1 MSRVLNRPMFR
12 LGGSTSGIT
21 SGLDTPKRGRVDGPG
36 GYAGIDY
43 DKAFETEQRITDKYY
58 PRKGAD
64 INRFLIDWGLNM
76 VGNPPSG
83 NVLQTAAKQAQG
95 PTKELFENMDR
106 REAMRSASGADL
118 FGKIIAAEGEAMG
131 GAGGDRWRDE
141 WALNKVKTAYK
152 DIYLLKDE
160 LKTLDPK
167 IDAKRIKDIQY
178 DIGQAELDISQL
190 QKDNPLLKTFAG
202 QKDIVKDL
210 YDAVTTKFED
220 MREEVIVT
228 EDNIHEM
235 PKDSVVGQTITRE
248 KYVKNSP
255 ELVAAVIAEIQ
266 GMFGGTSLDVS
277 ILLDTDAKATGGR
290 VGYQGGELVEEIST
304 GGYDTSNSPGYD
316 TEGGFE
322 TAQIVGGPQPGDTSG
337 SGAPVVEPVGMSFEE
352 LRARLPAT
360 ITDDIVIL
368 LSQSGQALEDFAT
381 IQTQQD
387 VDNFNTKYNVNLILP
402 SEG

>member
-1 MSRVLNRPMFR
+1 MSRTLSRPMFR

-21 SGLDTPKRGRVDGPG
+21 AGLDKPKRGRVDEPG
-36 GYAGIDY
+36 SYQGIDY
-43 DKAFETEQRITDKYY
+43 DKLFGESQRITDKYY

-64 INRFLIDWGLNM
+64 VNRFLIDWGLNM

-83 NVLQTAAKQAQG
+83 NVLQTSAKEAQG
-95 PTKELFENMDR
+95 PTKELFESMDR
-106 REAMRSASGADL
+106 SGAMRSATGADI
-118 FGKIIAAEGEAMG
+118 FGKMIAAEGEMLGGEG
-131 GAGGDRWRDE
+131 GAKWRDQ
-141 WALNKVKTAYK
+141 WALDLVKKAYK
-152 DIYLLKDE
+152 DIYLMKDE

-167 IDAKRIKDIQY
+167 VPGDAKRIKDIQY

-190 QKDNPLLKTFAG
+190 QKANPLLQNFAAN
-202 QKDIVKDL
+202 KEIVKDL
-210 YDAVTTKFED
+210 YDAVTKKY
-220 MREEVIVT
+220 EEMKETVT
-228 EDNIHEM
+228 VTDDNIKEF
-235 PKDSVVGQTITRE
+235 PDGTLVGQTITRD
-248 KYVKNSP
+248 KYVKRSP
-255 ELVAAVIAEIQ
+255 ELVAAVIQEIQ

-277 ILLDTDAKATGGR
+277 ILLDTESKAKGGR
-290 VGYQGGELVEEIST
+290 IGYQGGELVEDVSMEETIQ
-304 GGYDTSNSPGYD
+304 P
-316 TEGGFE
+316 EGMAG
-322 TAQIVGGPQPGDTSG
+322 QQPIQPG
-337 SGAPVVEPVGMSFEE
+337 GAPEVDAVGMSFEE